1 MRNFKFMFLTILL
14 MLIVQ
19 PILSQGFDVD
29 KDIDKIEMVVDVGI
43 DNQTTDIWIDN
54 QTVDVSTDNQFIN
67 SIRILV
73 NDVGLDNKELIYS
86 IVLHKPNLINKNKYK
101 NIQRFYQNS

>member
-73 NDVGLDNKELIYS
+73 NDVGLDNKELIYR
-86 IVLHKPNLINKNKYK
+86 IVLYKPNLINKNKYK